1 MNTRLMS
8 SLINEGRME
17 GMMNAKDEKIIWKKD
32 WEKVKRK
39 EKIHVEWFMIGHHSK
54 FPLMT
59 ITRNRMTLRW
69 FCLRMDE

>member
-32 WEKVKRK
+32 WERLK
-39 EKIHVEWFMIGHHSK
+39 EKRRYTWNG
-54 FPLMT
+54 L
-59 ITRNRMTLRW
+59 
-69 FCLRMDE
+69 